1 MHICKQSARSGR
13 LATLALAGALTF
25 SLAGCGGNPADD
37 APALKTDAV
46 YDKGTGLLKELHADL
61 DGDGRNDATAFM
73 EGTRLQRI
81 EVDRDNDGQV
91 DRWEYYDPGTSTVPT
106 GRGNQFDRWAVLARA
121 EESDLKGGPIV
132 RREFYGSGVVQRV
145 EEDTTRDGKADKW
158 EFYIDGVL
166 EHVDLDLLGKGY
178 ANRRLVYA
186 PSGDVVRIES
196 DESGT
201 GAFAPVAQAH

>member
-1 MHICKQSARSGR
+1 MHIREKSSLGGR
-13 LATLALAGALTF
+13 LAFVLAGALGF
-25 SLAGCGGNPADD
+25 ALAGCAGSPADD

-81 EVDRDNDGQV
+81 EVDRDNDGHV

-106 GRGNQFDRWAVLARA
+106 GRGSQFDRWAVLSRA
-121 EESDLKGGPIV
+121 EESGLAGGPIV
-132 RREFYGSGVVQRV
+132 RREFYAAGAVQRV

-158 EFYIDGVL
+158 EFYIDGSL

-178 ANRRLVYA
+178 ANRRLVYG

-196 DESGT
+196 DESGS